1 MLQVLVLKTF
11 EFDHHS
17 MTMSVL
23 VKLPDGSLV
32 AYCKGAPE
40 KMDAHCTS
48 KSLPDTYMDTV
59 AEHAL
64 NGCYVLALG
73 VKSMP
78 SSMTDKQA
86 TPPPAPP
93 ALSHLPVLP
102 PPSRWCAQIADV
114 GRAELESDLTLIALA
129 ARASVVKLRRRDRL
143 KPRVAAAV
151 GALPQRAQANLGR
164 RHLDAQGG
172 RRAHRD
178 DHRRQ
183 RAVRQLH
190 CQEGGA
196 HRGERDGAPR
206 HLQGRLHGAGRR
218 AMECDGRARS
228 AGAHHR
234 GGSPPCEGDEQASA
248 APLAAPLALW
258 L

>member
-1 MLQVLVLKTF
+1 MRQVLVLKTF

-86 TPPPAPP
+86 PPPPP
-93 ALSHLPVLP
+93 HPLPSSHYL
-102 PPSRWCAQIADV
+102 
-114 GRAELESDLTLIALA
+114 
-129 ARASVVKLRRRDRL
+129 
-143 KPRVAAAV
+143 
-151 GALPQRAQANLGR
+151 
-164 RHLDAQGG
+164 
-172 RRAHRD
+172 
-178 DHRRQ
+178 
-183 RAVRQLH
+183 
-190 CQEGGA
+190 
-196 HRGERDGAPR
+196 
-206 HLQGRLHGAGRR
+206 
-218 AMECDGRARS
+218 
-228 AGAHHR
+228 
-234 GGSPPCEGDEQASA
+234 
-248 APLAAPLALW
+248 
-258 L
+258 